1 MQHPLLWY
9 QLRSL
14 SIGLIQPQ
22 GWMADGVPG
31 PKKVHAVQLAEGENR
46 GAQGPATVRH
56 LLVGEP
62 TVLAQQPSSLTA
74 TLFVVVITHS

>member
-31 PKKVHAVQLAEGENR
+31 PKKVHAAQLAEGESR
-46 GAQGPATVRH
+46 GARGPATVRC
-56 LLVGEP
+56 LLVGEAI
-62 TVLAQQPSSLTA
+62 VLAQQLNSPTA
-74 TLFVVVITHS
+74 TLSVVVMMYS